1 MAKLSRDELVR
12 LILSAR
18 SGDDDAFNR
27 LIVEYTPLINS
38 LLAKSALST
47 SEYFNEACVGL
58 YKAVC
63 TYNVDQDGV
72 TFGLYASILI
82 SRVLADARRHADATD
97 RISDLDVETIAVT
110 DGTLDRLERE
120 EESAAFRS
128 EARALLS
135 DYEYHVF
142 LLMLRGYKSSA
153 IAAHLGTTAK
163 SVDNAKNRI
172 LKKLRDGLK
181 PRRT

>member
-18 SGDDDAFNR
+18 AGDDDAFDR
-27 LIVEYTPLINS
+27 LVVEYSPLINS
-38 LLAKSALST
+38 MLARNSLSAD
-47 SEYFNEACVGL
+47 EYFNEACVGL

-63 TYNVDQDGV
+63 TYNVDQEGV
-72 TFGLYASILI
+72 TFGLYAGILI
-82 SRVLADARRHADATD
+82 SRVLSDARRHADATD
-97 RISDLDVETIAVT
+97 YISDLDVDTIAVT
-110 DGTLDRLERE
+110 DGTVARLERE
-120 EESAAFRS
+120 EESAAFRT
-128 EARALLS
+128 EARGLLS

-142 LLMLRGYKSSA
+142 LLMLRGLKSSA
-153 IAAHLGTTAK
+153 IAAHLGTSAK

-181 PRRT
+181 PRRN